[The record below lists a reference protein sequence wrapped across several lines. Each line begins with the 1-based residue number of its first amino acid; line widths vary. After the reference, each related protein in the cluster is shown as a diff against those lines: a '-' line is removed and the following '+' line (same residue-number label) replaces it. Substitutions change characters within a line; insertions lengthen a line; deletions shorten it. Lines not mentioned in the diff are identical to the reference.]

1 MSQIIYQDDLRGNV
15 KIKWILLKHICTKQ
29 LSISGYVL
37 KSH

>member
-1 MSQIIYQDDLRGNV
+1 MSQIFYQDDLRSKV
-15 KIKWILLKHICTKQ
+15 KIKWIVLKHIYTKQ